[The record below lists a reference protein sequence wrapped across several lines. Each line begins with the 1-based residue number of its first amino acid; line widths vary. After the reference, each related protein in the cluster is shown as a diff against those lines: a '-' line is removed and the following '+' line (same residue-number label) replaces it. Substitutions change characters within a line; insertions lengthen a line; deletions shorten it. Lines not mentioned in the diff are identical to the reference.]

1 MCYREMRNAIKEKK
15 PRNGSEAIR
24 MKDDVEAHGAAGSKG
39 EDSKT
44 IFQRAFAL
52 ESCEKSFSLANVEN
66 LLLSRTL
73 FIDINDVYRIRLR
86 ENGMIYDTD
95 KR

>member
-1 MCYREMRNAIKEKK
+1 MQLKKSNRETE
-15 PRNGSEAIR
+15 SEAVR
-24 MKDDVEAHGAAGSKG
+24 MKDDVETRGGVKG
-39 EDSKT
+39 KDGKT

-52 ESCEKSFSLANVEN
+52 ESCEKSFSPANIEN

-73 FIDINDVYRIRLR
+73 FIAINDVYRIRLR
-86 ENGMIYDTD
+86 ENAMIYDTD